1 MFKPKSNSYKI
12 LVGVCSVAATVF
24 AVYLFV
30 FAGTI
35 DSPAVPSDE
44 SGRMYTLDQI
54 YHKINSGTVTAKQSV
69 FTEPGSAPASTM
81 HTLDN
86 IYGDFTTDA
95 TACAGTTAADVL
107 SGKTFFATSGTT
119 RGADWGPVAGT
130 YVPIKSLLPTTFQ
143 VLCYD
148 TDGGAAIAC
157 NDAGWPDQ
165 DADVSGDSGACT
177 PTYTQGTYTVTDSCT
192 NLEWQRYGH
201 ASDDGYTVPAAA
213 GDCDLYGGTYSAS
226 YCTYSWQNAL
236 KYCSGLSLD
245 GHGDWRLPNIKE
257 LQSIVKYSIY
267 NPSIDTTKFTN
278 TGSDYYWSSTT
289 YASYTSYA
297 WLVYFT
303 LGYVSYLDKTDSYY
317 VRCVRQY

>member
-130 YVPIKSLLPTTFQ
+130 YVPPKSLVDTGQTT
-143 VLCYD
+143 CYD
-148 TDGGAAIAC
+148 AAGAVITPCGSSLPGQDPEYTSSNSAHTCAMSYTDNLDGTITDNCTGLMWKKC
-157 NDAGWPDQ
+157 SEGRTYNAGT
-165 DADVSGDSGACT
+165 GACDGSNS
-177 PTYTQGTYTVTDSCT
+177 TYTWT
-192 NLEWQRYGH
+192 L
-201 ASDDGYTVPAAA
+201 
-213 GDCDLYGGTYSAS
+213 
-226 YCTYSWQNAL
+226 AL
-236 KYCSGLSLD
+236 SQCEGLITPVSN
-245 GHGDWRLPNIKE
+245 DWRLPNSKE
-257 LQSIVKYSIY
+257 LYSLVLMEHDAIAGVKAVHGPYI
-267 NPSIDTTKFTN
+267 NQIAFPSTQ
-278 TGSDYYWSSTT
+278 SDYYWSSTT
-289 YASYTSYA
+289 YAYYAGYA
-297 WLVYFT
+297 WFVYFDY
-303 LGYVSYLDKTDSYY
+303 GSVDGNDKTDSYY
-317 VRCVRQY
+317 VRCVRQ